1 MINGTILLAGG
12 GIVLLAGIDKTA
24 EAYGL
29 YWVGSVIRVLL
40 PVAGLAAAVI
50 FGDSSIVRGLLR

>member
-12 GIVLLAGIDKTA
+12 GIVLLAAADKTA
-24 EAYGL
+24 EAYGV
-29 YWVGSVIRVLL
+29 YWVGSIIRVLL
-40 PVAGLAAAVI
+40 PIAGLAAAAM

>member
-1 MINGTILLAGG
+1 MINGTVLLAGG

-29 YWVGSVIRVLL
+29 YWVGSVIKVLL
-40 PVAGLAAAVI
+40 PVAGLAAAAL
-50 FGDSSIVRGLLR
+50 FGDSIIVRGLLR